1 MTTDGGQVDQKTGQR
16 IRNAKG
22 CDRNEKKRNIELA
35 LFVFIIVVPKGRLE
49 LPPGY
54 PD

>member
-1 MTTDGGQVDQKTGQR
+1 MTADDGKSSCTAGRRVMDG
-16 IRNAKG
+16 AC